1 MTVSEDVLRSGQQV
15 SRPPVQG
22 SVWDNVLQQIYE
34 ASNRP
39 ALSAPRDVKSYL
51 PQIYSPAVLATEIY
65 QSSQASQPVK
75 YSNFLLQWVADWGRY
90 EQYVQ
95 RKQRQNKTPRGF
107 FDWKV
112 VSDYYRNNSP
122 MARGN
127 RFDKKA
133 VKEKWYD
140 FHQVHL
146 ANGKRLDSYDVK
158 KQCIVSRKAID
169 LSKINLKTFERY
181 LKEFHEKYK
190 RGTVIR
196 TNKYRQIDGTVLEG
210 KYYLE
215 IPESNKDFPD
225 LQKFI
230 NLAREYDVEIIF
242 KPE

>member
-1 MTVSEDVLRSGQQV
+1 
-15 SRPPVQG
+15 
-22 SVWDNVLQQIYE
+22 
-34 ASNRP
+34 
-39 ALSAPRDVKSYL
+39 
-51 PQIYSPAVLATEIY
+51 
-65 QSSQASQPVK
+65 
-75 YSNFLLQWVADWGRY
+75 
-90 EQYVQ
+90 
-95 RKQRQNKTPRGF
+95 
-107 FDWKV
+107 
-112 VSDYYRNNSP
+112 

-133 VKEKWYD
+133 VKEKWYKYY
-140 FHQVHL
+140 QVNL
-146 ANGKRLDSYDVK
+146 ENGRRLDSYGVE